1 MNRTAHI
8 ISLLLIVLFASAAA
22 ADDQQKAQ
30 KVLDKISAMATDP
43 TGKRAVSFAV
53 STTMSVPRPDIARTR
68 HLLNINYGDALL
80 AYSLLQGGMK
90 IEDLTAQVRQGKSL
104 VKIANDQHADW
115 KSIFSNAKKANSKID
130 DNLLKHFAKRNSDTE
145 HALNDGY
152 NPYVDT
158 VKADMTV
165 GPDEIAEAQ
174 RRYQF
179 LSDHSGAPLG
189 GTLDSVSEKAARE
202 VRSDPI
208 RNGGPANPDTNTRPG
223 PN

>member
-8 ISLLLIVLFASAAA
+8 MFLLLVLLLASAAV
-22 ADDQQKAQ
+22 ADDQQKTQ
-30 KVLDKISAMATDP
+30 KFLNKVSAMATDP
-43 TGKRAVSFAV
+43 TGKRAVSLAV
-53 STTMSVPRPDIARTR
+53 SDTMSIPRDEIARMR
-68 HLLNINYGDALL
+68 HLMNINYGDTLL
-80 AYSLLQGGMK
+80 AYSLVQAGMK
-90 IEDLTAQVRQGKSL
+90 IEDVMAQLRQGKSL
-104 VKIANDQHADW
+104 AQLANDRHVDW
-115 KSIFSNAKKANSKID
+115 KQILSNAKKTNSKID
-130 DNLLKHFAKRNSDTE
+130 DNLLKHFAKRNGDPE

-152 NPYVDT
+152 NPYIDT
-158 VKADMTV
+158 VKADGNV
-165 GPDEIAEAQ
+165 SPDEIVEAQ

-179 LSDHSGAPLG
+179 LYDHSGAPPG